1 MRKAYQTDLSDEEW
15 SYIEPHL
22 PIPNTTGR
30 PKMHSTREVLNAIFY
45 IVRGGCAWRLLPHD
59 FPPWK
64 TVYHYFRSWRLDGTW
79 ERLHAALR
87 KRVRVRLK
95 RDPQPSAAIVDSQ
108 SVKTTGVGGKER
120 GYDGG
125 KKVKGRKRH
134 LLVDTQGLVLEVRVH
149 SAKVMDRDGIKLLLD
164 PSSADRLPRLSQLWL
179 DAGYN
184 GQDKGA
190 DWVHKVL
197 GWTAEIVRHPPK
209 LAPEEVMKAWVREFN
224 KEEVLAIDLQK
235 LMPEKGPRPFLPK
248 RWIVERTFSWLSQ
261 NRRLSKDYERLP
273 ESGEAFIYV
282 AMSRLMAR
290 RLAPHEGFQTV
301 SRRSSQNSSSTHS
314 VE

>member
-1 MRKAYQTDLSDEEW
+1 MRKAYQSDLSDAEW
-15 SYIEPHL
+15 SCLEPHL
-22 PIPNTTGR
+22 PAPKAIGR
-30 PKMHSTREVLNAIFY
+30 PKMHATREILNAIFY
-45 IVRGGCAWRLLPHD
+45 VVRGGCAWRLLPHD

-95 RDPQPSAAIVDSQ
+95 RNPQPSAGIVDSQ
-108 SVKTTGVGGKER
+108 SIKTTGVGGEQR

-134 LLVDTQGLVLEVRVH
+134 LLVDTQGLVLEACVH

-164 PSSADRLPRLSQLWL
+164 PSSADCLPRLSQLWL

-190 DWVHKVL
+190 DWVQKVL

-209 LAPEEVMKAWVREFN
+209 LAPEGVMRVWVREFN
-224 KEEVLAIDLQK
+224 KEGVAIDLDK

-248 RWIVERTFSWLSQ
+248 RWIVERTFAWLGQ

-290 RLAPHEGFQTV
+290 RLAH
-301 SRRSSQNSSSTHS
+301 
-314 VE
+314 

>member
-1 MRKAYQTDLSDEEW
+1 MRKAYQSDLSNAEW
-15 SYIEPHL
+15 SCLEPHL
-22 PIPNTTGR
+22 PAPKATGR
-30 PKMHSTREVLNAIFY
+30 PKMHATREILNAIFY
-45 IVRGGCAWRLLPHD
+45 VVRGGCAWRLLPHD

-95 RDPQPSAAIVDSQ
+95 RNSQPSAGIVDSQ
-108 SVKTTGVGGKER
+108 SIKTTGVGGEQR

-134 LLVDTQGLVLEVRVH
+134 LLVDTQGLVLEACVH

-164 PSSADRLPRLSQLWL
+164 PSSADCLPRLSQLWL

-190 DWVHKVL
+190 DWVQKVL

-209 LAPEEVMKAWVREFN
+209 LAPEGVMRVWVREFN
-224 KEEVLAIDLQK
+224 KEGVTIDLDK
-235 LMPEKGPRPFLPK
+235 LVPEKVPRPFLPK
-248 RWIVERTFSWLSQ
+248 RWIVERTFAWLGQ
-261 NRRLSKDYERLP
+261 NRRMSKDYERLP
-273 ESGEAFIYV
+273 ESSEAFIYV

-290 RLAPHEGFQTV
+290 RLA
-301 SRRSSQNSSSTHS
+301 RS
-314 VE
+314 